1 MLTTK
6 YINFTDGQ
14 GDPWVTRQ
22 SLQELYQQI
31 LLGDLEYALDK
42 KVEQDLWNHVFKNQ
56 ISALQRKAKDKTV
69 GYSILGL
76 KKCLIDVT
84 RHTLIL

>member
-1 MLTTK
+1 MILFP
-6 YINFTDGQ
+6 ILEGH

-31 LLGDLEYALDK
+31 LLADLEYALDK

-56 ISALQRKAKDKTV
+56 ISALQRKAKDKAV
-69 GYSILGL
+69 RVDGSCNSPIL
-76 KKCLIDVT
+76 
-84 RHTLIL
+84 